1 MARKLTKKQKAL
13 LDKQVETK
21 DLFDVLEVDG
31 LIEKLE
37 KINDYE
43 TLIHDANRYLTDK
56 SFDRKATASFTGW

>member
-31 LIEKLE
+31 LIEELE

-56 SFDRKATASFTGW
+56 SFDRKATAFGGW